1 MATGDVTIS
10 LAVAGGVTKSASFD
24 SATRVKAKLF
34 DTNVARSSDIDLS
47 ADADWQV
54 YAINK
59 VASMLVDK
67 ANRQLESE
75 AAWTAKSYTAAT

>member
-54 YAINK
+54 YAVNK

-67 ANRQLESE
+67 ANRQLEPE